1 MLSAGSGSLGNMLV
15 WQTKMVARLALS
27 NLKTH
32 NSFVYRRDPLIVSQ
46 ILTAIKNENLNYL
59 NILIFD
65 SYIQNYSMTREKHK
79 KGEPPKYKIIRPNP
93 MINPGLV

>member
-1 MLSAGSGSLGNMLV
+1 MLSAGSGSLRNMLV

-32 NSFVYRRDPLIVSQ
+32 SSFVYRRDPLIVSQ
-46 ILTAIKNENLNYL
+46 ILTAMKNENLNYL

-65 SYIQNYSMTREKHK
+65 NYIQNYSMTRENTK
-79 KGEPPKYKIIRPNP
+79 KGNLPNIRSYAQTQ
-93 MINPGLV
+93 

>member
-1 MLSAGSGSLGNMLV
+1 MLSAGSGSLRNMLV

-32 NSFVYRRDPLIVSQ
+32 SSVCLPERPSDSFTDFNSYEKMRI
-46 ILTAIKNENLNYL
+46 LNYL

-65 SYIQNYSMTREKHK
+65 NYSKLFNDQRKHK

>member
-1 MLSAGSGSLGNMLV
+1 M
-15 WQTKMVARLALS
+15 
-27 NLKTH
+27 
-32 NSFVYRRDPLIVSQ
+32 
-46 ILTAIKNENLNYL
+46 KNENLNYL

-65 SYIQNYSMTREKHK
+65 NYIQNYSMTREKHK